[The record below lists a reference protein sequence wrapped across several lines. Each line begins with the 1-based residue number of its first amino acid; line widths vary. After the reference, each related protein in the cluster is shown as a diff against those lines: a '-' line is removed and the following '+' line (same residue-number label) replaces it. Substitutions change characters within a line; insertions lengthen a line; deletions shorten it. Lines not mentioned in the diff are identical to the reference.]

1 MRNWLVERVATL
13 FEHRLFRLERRALV
27 AGEDRRE
34 ALVLAAPDWTNV
46 VALLPDLG
54 VVLVRQWRFG
64 VQAPT
69 LEIPGGMIDDGEDA
83 RQAAERELLEE
94 TGYRATEWLLLGSVQ
109 PNPAF
114 LSNTCTTWL
123 ARGLVR
129 VCDPQGDGE
138 EEIEVETVPLN
149 EIAGLIAGGQIRH
162 SLVISAFHLL
172 GLHGLGASSRPELPS
187 GAPPLAM
194 AGD

>member
-1 MRNWLVERVATL
+1 MREWVVERVATL
-13 FEHRLFRLERRALV
+13 FEHRLFRLERRVLL

-46 VALLPDLG
+46 VALLPG
-54 VVLVRQWRFG
+54 PRVVLVRQWRFG
-64 VQAPT
+64 VQAST
-69 LEIPGGMIDDGEDA
+69 LEIPGGMLDDGEDA

-94 TGYRATEWLLLGSVQ
+94 TGYRAEEWFCLGAVQ

-123 ARGLVR
+123 ARGLER

-138 EEIEVETVPLN
+138 EEIEVESVPLT
-149 EIAGLIAGGQIRH
+149 EIGSLIAAGQIRH

-172 GLHGLGASSRPELPS
+172 DLHGLGL
-187 GAPPLAM
+187 GARAEP
-194 AGD
+194 AGDASPALPGD

>member
-1 MRNWLVERVATL
+1 MRNWVVERVATL
-13 FEHRLFRLERRALV
+13 FEHRLFRLERRGLA
-27 AGEDRRE
+27 AGDDRRE
-34 ALVLAAPDWTNV
+34 ALVLEAPDWTNV
-46 VALLPDLG
+46 VALLPDQR

-94 TGYRATEWLLLGSVQ
+94 TGYRAGEWLCLGRVE

-123 ARGLVR
+123 ARGLER
-129 VCDPQGDGE
+129 VCDPVGDGE
-138 EEIEVETVPLN
+138 EEIEVETVPLS
-149 EIAGLIAGGQIRH
+149 EIGNLIAGGEIRH
-162 SLVISAFHLL
+162 ALVVSAFHLL
-172 GLHGLGASSRPELPS
+172 GLQAPGLETLK
-187 GAPPLAM
+187 PLALP
-194 AGD
+194 GD